1 MIQTDFGTF
10 DGTSWERLCQMAF
23 KLKFGSL
30 YQKMPASPGD
40 YGIEGWT
47 TDGMAF
53 QCYCPEKS
61 YTQDELRVAIQS
73 KITRDVPKL
82 KLYQAQIASRIGA
95 TKIQRWL
102 LVTPVFDHN
111 NLHEH
116 ARKKESEAR
125 AWGLPILHN
134 DFTVLI
140 QDAGYYATEF
150 EQCRRSEGHPLQM
163 GPAVTAED
171 VLPRAPEEF
180 EKLIDRKNRARLRD
194 KSGSDSFEA
203 ELRKFNTLT
212 ESKFLKCDAHL
223 ATIERTS
230 PQAFQQIIRVIGHY
244 AEEMQELQ
252 VAWTGEPNG
261 LVEEVKTELGR
272 RLEEDL
278 KGTMGFSDAR
288 RLADLMVSRWLAVCQ
303 LDFSE

>member
-1 MIQTDFGTF
+1 MIQTDYGTF
-10 DGTSWERLCQMAF
+10 DGTSWERLCQNAF

-30 YQKMPASPGD
+30 YQRMPASPGD

-47 TDGMAF
+47 IDGMAF
-53 QCYCPEKS
+53 QCYCPEKN
-61 YTQDELRVAIQS
+61 YTQDELRSAIQS
-73 KITRDVPKL
+73 KITRDVSKL
-82 KLYQAQIASRIGA
+82 KLYQTQIASRIGD
-95 TKIQRWL
+95 TKIQKWL
-102 LVTPVFDHN
+102 LVTPVFEHN

-116 ARKKESEAR
+116 ARKKEIEAR
-125 AWGLPILHN
+125 EWELSILHD
-134 DFTVLI
+134 DFTILI

-150 EQCRRSEGHPLQM
+150 EQCRRSEGLPLQL
-163 GPAVTAED
+163 GPVVTAED
-171 VLPRAPEEF
+171 VLPQAPEEF
-180 EKLIDRKNRARLRD
+180 EELIDRKNRVRLRD
-194 KSGSDSFEA
+194 KAGLTSFET
-203 ELRKFNTLT
+203 ELQKFNTLT
-212 ESKFLKCDAHL
+212 ATKFLKCDEHL

-252 VAWTGEPNG
+252 VAWVGEPNG

-303 LDFSE
+303 LDFTE